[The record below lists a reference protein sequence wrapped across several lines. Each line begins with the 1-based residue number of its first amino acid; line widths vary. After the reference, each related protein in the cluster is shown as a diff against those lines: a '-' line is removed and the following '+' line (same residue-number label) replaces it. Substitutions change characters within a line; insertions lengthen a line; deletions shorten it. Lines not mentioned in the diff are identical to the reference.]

1 MKKLNLLVLRSFAG
15 PMLVTFLISIF
26 VLLMQFLWK
35 YIDDLVGKG
44 LEWYIIVKLMIYV
57 SITLVPLALPLS
69 LLLASIMTF
78 GNMAEHF
85 ELTAFKSAGISLQ
98 RVMRPLILTAF
109 LICGSAFIFSNY
121 VLPIANL
128 KMNAL
133 LYDVRQQKPA
143 LLIQEGIF
151 YNGIDGY
158 SIRIGKKSSD
168 GQTLSNI
175 MIYDHTM
182 NLGNTKVIL
191 SESGKMAMSDDERY
205 LILNL
210 FKGYS
215 YEEKEERQSRNSHP
229 MMRTEFE
236 EETIRMDLSSFK
248 MTRTNEQLFR
258 DNYQMLNLK
267 QLSYAS
273 DSIQRKIEERKNNYY
288 RVLLPSLNIDTVKQ
302 VGLKEVKFTKRKFI
316 DNFPRDK
323 KVSITSTALF
333 AARNIRSITD
343 DAVRDVEMKSRT
355 LARHNI
361 EWQRK
366 FTLSFACLILFFIG
380 APLGAIIR
388 KGGLGMPVVVSI
400 FFFVIYHVISISGEK
415 FAREEVILPWKGM
428 WLSTL
433 ILFPV
438 GIFLIYKAT
447 TDSALFEKDAYL
459 KFIKKFSRKK
469 NPST

>member
-1 MKKLNLLVLRSFAG
+1 
-15 PMLVTFLISIF
+15 MLVTFLISLF

-44 LEWYIIVKLMIYV
+44 LEWYIIIKLMVYV
-57 SITLVPLALPLS
+57 SVTLVPLALPLA

-78 GNMAEHF
+78 GNLAEHF
-85 ELTAFKSAGISLQ
+85 ELTAFKSAGVSLQ
-98 RVMRPLILTAF
+98 RVMRPLIITAF

-121 VLPIANL
+121 ILPIANL

-158 SIRIGKKSSD
+158 SIKIGEKSDD
-168 GQTLSNI
+168 GHTLNNL

-182 NLGNTKVIL
+182 NQGNTKVIL
-191 SESGKMAMSDDERY
+191 AERGKMAMSDDERY

-210 FKGYS
+210 YKGFS
-215 YEEKEERQSRNSHP
+215 YEEKDSRPGKKSHP

-258 DNYQMLNLK
+258 DNYQMLNLN
-267 QLSYAS
+267 QLAYAS
-273 DSIQRKIEERKNNYY
+273 DSIEKKINERKESFY
-288 RVLLPSLNIDTVKQ
+288 RVILPTLNVDTVPPKD
-302 VGLKEVKFTKRKFI
+302 LREVKFKEKKFI
-316 DNFPRDK
+316 DNFPHDK
-323 KVSITSTALF
+323 RIAITTSALF
-333 AARNIRSITD
+333 AARNLKSLTND
-343 DAVRDVEMKSRT
+343 TFRDIDMKSRT

-380 APLGAIIR
+380 APLGAIIK
-388 KGGLGMPVVVSI
+388 KGGLGMPMVVSI
-400 FFFVIYHVISISGEK
+400 LFFVIFHILSITGEK
-415 FAREEVILPWKGM
+415 FAREEVLKPFEGM
-428 WLSTL
+428 WLSSL
-433 ILFPV
+433 VLLPIGL
-438 GIFLIYKAT
+438 FLIYKAT
-447 TDSALFEKDAYL
+447 TDSALFDSDAY
-459 KFIKKFSRKK
+459 KKYFRRFLGTKK
-469 NPST
+469 QHT

>member
-1 MKKLNLLVLRSFAG
+1 
-15 PMLVTFLISIF
+15 MLVTFLISLF

-44 LEWYIIVKLMIYV
+44 LEWYIIIKLMVYV
-57 SITLVPLALPLS
+57 AVTLVPLALPLA

-78 GNMAEHF
+78 GNLAEHF
-85 ELTAFKSAGISLQ
+85 ELTAFKSAGVSLQ
-98 RVMRPLILTAF
+98 RVMRPLIITAF

-121 VLPIANL
+121 ILPIANL

-158 SIRIGKKSSD
+158 SIKIGKKSED
-168 GQTLSNI
+168 GQTLNNL

-182 NLGNTKVIL
+182 NQGNTKVIL
-191 SESGKMAMSDDERY
+191 AERGKMAMSDDERY

-210 FKGYS
+210 YKGFS
-215 YEEKEERQSRNSHP
+215 YEEKESRPGKNSHP

-273 DSIQRKIEERKNNYY
+273 DSIERKINERKDNFY
-288 RVLLPSLNIDTVKQ
+288 RVILPTLNVDSVPS
-302 VGLKEVKFTKRKFI
+302 KELRKVLFTHKKFI
-316 DNFPRDK
+316 DNFPQDK
-323 KVSITSTALF
+323 KIAITTSALF
-333 AARNIRSITD
+333 AARNMKSMTND
-343 DAVRDVEMKSRT
+343 TFRDVDMKSRT

-380 APLGAIIR
+380 APLGAIIK
-388 KGGLGMPVVVSI
+388 KGGLGMPMVVSI
-400 FFFVIYHVISISGEK
+400 LFFVIFHILSITGEK
-415 FAREEVILPWKGM
+415 FAREEVLKPFEGM
-428 WLSTL
+428 WLSSL
-433 ILFPV
+433 VLLPIGL
-438 GIFLIYKAT
+438 FLIFKAT
-447 TDSALFEKDAYL
+447 TDSALFDGDPY
-459 KFIKKFSRKK
+459 KKFFRRFLGTKK
-469 NPST
+469 QHT